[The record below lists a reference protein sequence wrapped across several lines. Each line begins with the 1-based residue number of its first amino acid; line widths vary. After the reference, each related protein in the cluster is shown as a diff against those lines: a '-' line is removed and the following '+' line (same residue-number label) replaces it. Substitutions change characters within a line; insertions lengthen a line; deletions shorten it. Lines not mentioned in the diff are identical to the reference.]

1 MNPNPSRFPSNKKEK
16 WAGEMAQCLRALAAL
31 PKVLSSN
38 PSNYMV
44 APNPPPPGKSWS
56 YKMAQYVKCFLD
68 NHGDPSLGLDMVAY
82 VCNPR
87 SGEQNRLI
95 PELASSSRLAK
106 W

>member
-1 MNPNPSRFPSNKKEK
+1 
-16 WAGEMAQCLRALAAL
+16 
-31 PKVLSSN
+31 
-38 PSNYMV
+38 
-44 APNPPPPGKSWS
+44 
-56 YKMAQYVKCFLD
+56 MAQYVKCFLD